1 MALQVACIA
10 HFQHVPLSQLAP
22 ATMSSAKPEDMA
34 VLIAQIPETQIPD
47 LRQQTMKGSQ
57 PQVVLT
63 PWNNTPIL

>member
-34 VLIAQIPETQIPD
+34 MLLAQIPETQIPD
-47 LRQQTMKGSQ
+47 LRQQILKGSQ
-57 PQVVLT
+57 PQVVLP
-63 PWNNTPIL
+63 PWNNAPVL